1 MSKVVNITAARAR
14 LTRLVQEA
22 FLERKR
28 ILIGKHGVP
37 MAALLP
43 IAEYEEL
50 LQDLEDLR
58 AMQQAEASRPCSE
71 IPAEDCPRPGRP
83 LPLCG

>member
-1 MSKVVNITAARAR
+1 MNKVLDITAARAR

-22 FLERKR
+22 FVERKR
-28 ILIGKHGVP
+28 VLIGKRGVP

-58 AMQQAEASRPCSE
+58 DMQEAEAEYRRTGGKKF
-71 IPAEDCPRPGRP
+71 AEAIKGLKGRR
-83 LPLCG
+83 

>member
-1 MSKVVNITAARAR
+1 VAKTTKITEARSK
-14 LTRLVQEA
+14 LTQLVREA
-22 FLERKR
+22 FMERKR
-28 ILIGKHGVP
+28 ILIGKHGIP

-58 AMQQAEASRPCSE
+58 DMHEAEIEYR
-71 IPAEDCPRPGRP
+71 RTRGRDFEEVMSKN
-83 LPLCG
+83 LESLF

>member
-1 MSKVVNITAARAR
+1 
-14 LTRLVQEA
+14 
-22 FLERKR
+22 
-28 ILIGKHGVP
+28 

-58 AMQQAEASRPCSE
+58 DMQEEEAEYRRTGGKKF
-71 IPAEDCPRPGRP
+71 AEVIKGLKGRR
-83 LPLCG
+83 

>member
-1 MSKVVNITAARAR
+1 MRKVLNITAARAR
-14 LTRLVQEA
+14 LTQLVQEA

-28 ILIGKHGVP
+28 ILIGKHGIP
-37 MAALLP
+37 MVALLP

-58 AMQQAEASRPCSE
+58 DMQQAEAEYRRTGGKRLE
-71 IPAEDCPRPGRP
+71 EVVKALKGRR
-83 LPLCG
+83 

>member
-1 MSKVVNITAARAR
+1 MSRVLGITAARER
-14 LTRLVQEA
+14 LSRLVREA

-43 IAEYEEL
+43 IAEYKGL

-58 AMQQAEASRPCSE
+58 DMQEAEAGYRRTGGKKF
-71 IPAEDCPRPGRP
+71 AEVIKGLRGRR
-83 LPLCG
+83 

>member
-1 MSKVVNITAARAR
+1 MNKVLDITAARAR

-22 FLERKR
+22 FVERKR
-28 ILIGKHGVP
+28 VLIGKRGVP

-43 IAEYEEL
+43 IVEYEEL

-58 AMQQAEASRPCSE
+58 DMQEAEVE
-71 IPAEDCPRPGRP
+71 YGRSGGEK
-83 LPLCG
+83 LEEAVKGLKGRR

>member
-1 MSKVVNITAARAR
+1 MSKVLNITAARAR

-43 IAEYEEL
+43 IAEYKGL

-58 AMQQAEASRPCSE
+58 DMQEAEAEYCRTGGKKFGE
-71 IPAEDCPRPGRP
+71 IAKLRKG
-83 LPLCG
+83 

>member
-1 MSKVVNITAARAR
+1 MNKVLNITAARAR

-28 ILIGKHGVP
+28 TLIGKHGVP

-58 AMQQAEASRPCSE
+58 DMQEAEAEYRRTGGKE
-71 IPAEDCPRPGRP
+71 FEEVVKGLKGRR
-83 LPLCG
+83 

>member
-1 MSKVVNITAARAR
+1 MNKVLDITAARAR

-22 FLERKR
+22 FVERKR
-28 ILIGKHGVP
+28 ILIGKRGVP

-43 IAEYEEL
+43 IVEYEEL

-58 AMQQAEASRPCSE
+58 DMEEAEAEYRRTGGKRLE
-71 IPAEDCPRPGRP
+71 EVVKALKGRR
-83 LPLCG
+83 

>member
-58 AMQQAEASRPCSE
+58 DMQQAEAEYR
-71 IPAEDCPRPGRP
+71 RTGGRR
-83 LPLCG
+83 LEEVVKALKGRR

>member
-14 LTRLVQEA
+14 LTRLVQEV

-58 AMQQAEASRPCSE
+58 AMQQAEAEYRRTGGKRLE
-71 IPAEDCPRPGRP
+71 EVVKALKGRR
-83 LPLCG
+83 

>member
-1 MSKVVNITAARAR
+1 MKKVLNITEARAR
-14 LTRLVQEA
+14 LTRIVREA

-28 ILIGKHGVP
+28 TLIGKHGVP

-58 AMQQAEASRPCSE
+58 DMQEAEAEYRRTGGKTLE
-71 IPAEDCPRPGRP
+71 GVVKGLKGRR
-83 LPLCG
+83 

>member
-1 MSKVVNITAARAR
+1 MPKTVNITEARSK
-14 LTRLVQEA
+14 LTRLVRDA

-28 ILIGKHGVP
+28 ILIGKHGIP

-58 AMQQAEASRPCSE
+58 DMHEAEVEYRHTG
-71 IPAEDCPRPGRP
+71 GRDFEEVVKN
-83 LPLCG
+83 LKRRR

>member
-1 MSKVVNITAARAR
+1 MNKVLDITAARAR

-58 AMQQAEASRPCSE
+58 DMQEAEV
-71 IPAEDCPRPGRP
+71 DYGRSGGKK
-83 LPLCG
+83 LEEVVKGLKGRR

>member
-28 ILIGKHGVP
+28 TLIGKHGVP

-58 AMQQAEASRPCSE
+58 DMQEAEAEYRRTCGKRLE
-71 IPAEDCPRPGRP
+71 EVVRGLKGRR
-83 LPLCG
+83 

>member
-1 MSKVVNITAARAR
+1 MNKVLNIAAARAR

-28 ILIGKHGVP
+28 TLIGKHGIP

-58 AMQQAEASRPCSE
+58 DMQEAGEEYRRTGGKKLE
-71 IPAEDCPRPGRP
+71 EVIKALKGR
-83 LPLCG
+83 G

>member
-1 MSKVVNITAARAR
+1 MAKTMNITEARSK
-14 LTRLVQEA
+14 LTKLVREA
-22 FLERKR
+22 FMERKR
-28 ILIGKHGVP
+28 ILIGKHGIP

-58 AMQQAEASRPCSE
+58 DMHEAEIEYR
-71 IPAEDCPRPGRP
+71 RTGGRGFEEVVKKD
-83 LPLCG
+83 LESLF